1 MTLTDSSKSPPTSTT
16 ATSTVPEMSLSTKK
30 KLHHAGY
37 QIVSPA
43 RRDVVGKLLDQ
54 KLNDAPAKTDALPSP
69 MDDVALDS
77 EEWVD
82 LRFEGEEEDGW
93 IEV

>member
-1 MTLTDSSKSPPTSTT
+1 MP
-16 ATSTVPEMSLSTKK
+16 LSTKK
-30 KLHHAGY
+30 KSHQAGY
-37 QIVSPA
+37 HIVSPA

-54 KLNDAPAKTDALPSP
+54 KPNDAPAKSDALL
-69 MDDVALDS
+69 DDVVLDS

-82 LRFEGEEEDGW
+82 LRFEGEEKDDW